1 MDLKDII
8 ILICWKIHDTIE
20 IGDFMKLE
28 LLTYEKENLPRGWK
42 PYYIYLIMVDH
53 IEVGRIVLREG
64 SNEER
69 YYDGHI
75 GYTIEKEYRGH
86 HYSKDA
92 CLLLFDKAKEKG
104 FKQLMITCSPDNIA
118 SRKIIESLPF
128 KYLETKEVP
137 ACLKKDFDQGD
148 YIKRIYCLDLEE
160 L

>member
-1 MDLKDII
+1 MKILYYKDIR
-8 ILICWKIHDTIE
+8 
-20 IGDFMKLE
+20 LE
-28 LLTYEKENLPRGWK
+28 YLDYIDDLEGID
-42 PYYIYLIMVDH
+42 PYYIYVIYLKEGKEEI
-53 IEVGRIVLREG
+53 GRITFRLG
-64 SNEER
+64 SNQDH

>member
-1 MDLKDII
+1 MDLKEII

-104 FKQLMITCSPDNIA
+104 FKQLMITCSVLLYPSLYCQRLC
-118 SRKIIESLPF
+118 SRAL
-128 KYLETKEVP
+128 L
-137 ACLKKDFDQGD
+137 
-148 YIKRIYCLDLEE
+148 
-160 L
+160 

>member
-1 MDLKDII
+1 MNPNIYKPDDINNI
-8 ILICWKIHDTIE
+8 TKFTAQEKWDFDENKI
-20 IGDFMKLE
+20 KL
-28 LLTYEKENLPRGWK
+28 
-42 PYYIYLIMVDH
+42 
-53 IEVGRIVLREG
+53 
-64 SNEER
+64 
-69 YYDGHI
+69 
-75 GYTIEKEYRGH
+75 
-86 HYSKDA
+86 
-92 CLLLFDKAKEKG
+92 AKEKG

>member
-1 MDLKDII
+1 
-8 ILICWKIHDTIE
+8 
-20 IGDFMKLE
+20 MKLE

-42 PYYIYLIMVDH
+42 PYYIYLIMVD
-53 IEVGRIVLREG
+53 
-64 SNEER
+64 
-69 YYDGHI
+69 
-75 GYTIEKEYRGH
+75 

>member
-1 MDLKDII
+1 MVGN
-8 ILICWKIHDTIE
+8 LI
-20 IGDFMKLE
+20 
-28 LLTYEKENLPRGWK
+28 
-42 PYYIYLIMVDH
+42 IYLIMVDH

-128 KYLETKEVP
+128 KYLEN
-137 ACLKKDFDQGD
+137 
-148 YIKRIYCLDLEE
+148 KRSTCMFEE
-160 L
+160 RF